1 MPETAKNK
9 VRLTIKNAHVAPLTV
24 GEDGAITYVT
34 PLPVPGTVNLDLAAV
49 GELTKFYADGI
60 VYWQGETNNGYEG
73 DWESAGF
80 PESLE
85 TEIWP
90 NKKVQTDNVHIEN
103 ANLTGKSFALLF
115 EIVGDVSARK
125 YCLYNCTAKRT
136 NVGGATSGE
145 NKEPQ
150 TVSATISAIP
160 LPNGDVKAVTCA
172 DTTEDVI
179 SNWYKKVYQPTAS
192 PSA

>member
-9 VRLTIKNAHVAPLTV
+9 VRLTIKNAHVATLSV
-24 GEDGAITYVT
+24 GEDGAITYAT
-34 PLPVPGTVNLDLAAV
+34 PIPVPGTVNLDLAAV

-80 PESLE
+80 PEELE

-90 NKKVQTDNVHIEN
+90 NTKVTTDNVLIEN
-103 ANLTGKSFALLF
+103 ANKTGKSFALLF

-160 LPNGDVKAVTCA
+160 LSNGDVKAVTCA
-172 DTTEDVI
+172 DTPETVI
-179 SNWYKKVYQPTAS
+179 NNWYKKVYQPTAS
-192 PSA
+192 PAA

>member
-1 MPETAKNK
+1 MAETAKNK
-9 VRLTIKNAHVAPLTV
+9 VRLTIKNAHVATLSV
-24 GEDGAITYVT
+24 GEDGAITYAT
-34 PLPVPGTVNLDLAAV
+34 PVPVPGTVNLDLAAV

-60 VYWQGETNNGYEG
+60 VYWQGETNNGY
-73 DWESAGF
+73 

-90 NKKVQTDNVHIEN
+90 NTKVTTDNVLIEN
-103 ANLTGKSFALLF
+103 ANKTGKSFALLF

-160 LPNGDVKAVTCA
+160 MANGDVKAVTCA
-172 DTTEDVI
+172 DTPETVI
-179 SNWYKKVYQPTAS
+179 NNWYKQVYQP
-192 PSA
+192 SAPDA